1 VQRWGYP
8 SGVESI
14 EVVCAK
20 QATCIAEGKKQ
31 MMKALYVSL
40 LVGLVGTPATAGLC
54 DYRPS
59 QWIGDEGSAAI
70 VGGGA
75 AVAGSGV
82 AAKTAGFYVLTHATT
97 SATMIGSTAAGASAA
112 GTVGIMAG
120 TGGVAG
126 TVAAIVMAP
135 VTIVVAGVTAA
146 GVGAYEGACFFQD
159 ERITD
164 YDQVLEVMAN
174 MAANSDPASFALMD
188 VDGMK
193 AIRLTVDGQET
204 QTYFVED
211 LYIVNGMLMN
221 RDWFKNTKIGRVS
234 FVVPD

>member
-1 VQRWGYP
+1 MRLIVTAA
-8 SGVESI
+8 V
-14 EVVCAK
+14 
-20 QATCIAEGKKQ
+20 
-31 MMKALYVSL
+31 L
-40 LVGLVGTPATAGLC
+40 LTLNASTGFAAVC

-59 QWIGDEGSAAI
+59 QWIGDEGSAAV

-75 AVAGSGV
+75 LVAGGGT
-82 AAKTAGFYVLTHATT
+82 AAKAAGFYVLTHATT

-126 TVAAIVMAP
+126 TVAAFVMAP

-146 GVGAYEGACFFQD
+146 GVATYEGACFFQD

-164 YDQVLEVMAN
+164 YDRVLEIMSN

-188 VDGMK
+188 VDGKK
-193 AIRLTVDGQET
+193 AIKITPEGQET

-211 LYIVNGMLMN
+211 LYIVNGILMN
-221 RDWFKNTKIGRVS
+221 RDWFKNTRIGRVS
-234 FVVPD
+234 FVVPQ